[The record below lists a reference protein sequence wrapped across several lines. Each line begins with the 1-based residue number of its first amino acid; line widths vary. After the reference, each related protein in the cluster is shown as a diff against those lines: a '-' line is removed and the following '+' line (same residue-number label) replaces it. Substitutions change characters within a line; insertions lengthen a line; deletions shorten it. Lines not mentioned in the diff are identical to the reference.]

1 MRSCMLLLTVDRSE
15 YKVQQERIIADD
27 LRSSLEIERSRNVE
41 LTSQL
46 SRERSSQGESRRY
59 VNAVI
64 PNKAANKRT
73 CTIPTDGVCGLVVS
87 GDVRAEVVGYQ
98 SQLAKLQDALEREQ
112 DRLLSA
118 S

>member
-46 SRERSSQGESRRY
+46 SRERSSQGTSVESC
-59 VNAVI
+59 V
-64 PNKAANKRT
+64 T
-73 CTIPTDGVCGLVVS
+73 
-87 GDVRAEVVGYQ
+87 
-98 SQLAKLQDALEREQ
+98 SQLSRKVR
-112 DRLLSA
+112 
-118 S
+118 

>member
-1 MRSCMLLLTVDRSE
+1 MTVDRSE

-46 SRERSSQGESRRY
+46 SRERSSQGESEHCI
-59 VNAVI
+59 NAVT
-64 PNKAANKRT
+64 PTNKTTNIRT
-73 CTIPTDGVCGLVVS
+73 CTIQVNAVCGLVVS